1 MERDNQDKHTEKVK
15 SPAAEIKP
23 EVLDALRQEAK
34 DGRITCPAAR
44 KLADELQV
52 PTRAI
57 GDAADTLK
65 IKIIS
70 CGLGCF

>member
-1 MERDNQDKHTEKVK
+1 MERDNPDQHTEKVK

-23 EVLDALRQEAK
+23 EVLAALRREAK
-34 DGRITCPAAR
+34 DGRITCAAAR
-44 KLADELQV
+44 KLAKELQV
-52 PTRAI
+52 PTRTV

-65 IKIIS
+65 IKITS